1 MNEEIK
7 TRSFRITEETAEKF
21 KSLCMEFPNQNAAL
35 ESLINAYEIQSATAV
50 LVDRQADISDYSS
63 HIQALQSAFI
73 HSLELNESAESR
85 IRSAIGTA
93 VEDPAPPFSARTE
106 MTRSG
111 LSPPV

>member
-73 HSLELNESAESR
+73 HSLKHA
-85 IRSAIGTA
+85 A
-93 VEDPAPPFSARTE
+93 
-106 MTRSG
+106 
-111 LSPPV
+111 